1 MVQLWQLTCEELDS
15 GAPAL
20 ARCPHCGGSGVT
32 SQLVAC
38 FEGEAL
44 IDVQQRVACD
54 CRQRAVECLAK
65 ANLPDGR
72 FARASLGSL
81 DWRAL
86 RPARTAT
93 ALQRY
98 TEQLPEMLAQGL
110 GLTLTGQVG
119 TGKTHVA
126 VGLVRLACALGT
138 RACFYSLSDLLARLK
153 ATYDDDGHGPFDCAQ
168 GRHRR
173 APRER
178 ESDVLEALAA
188 VPLLALDDLGA
199 ARPNDWLRDRLYSL
213 VNARYV
219 AALPTIVTANEDLAT
234 LARHLGQRIVSRL
247 AGASLELTFAGD
259 DYRRQA
265 RDEQLERLG
274 LGWAELWSQSDVH

>member
-1 MVQLWQLTCEELDS
+1 MQLWQLTCEELDS

-32 SQLVAC
+32 TQLVAC
-38 FEGEAL
+38 FEGDAL
-44 IDVQQRVACD
+44 TDVEQRVACD
-54 CRQRAVECLAK
+54 CRQRAVECLAQ

-72 FARASLGSL
+72 FAQASLGSL

-86 RPARTAT
+86 RPTRTAI

-98 TEQLPEMLAQGL
+98 VERSDQALAQGL
-110 GLTLTGQVG
+110 GLTLTGYVG

-126 VGLVRLACALGT
+126 VGLVRLACGLGT
-138 RACFYSLSDLLARLK
+138 RACFYSLPDLLARLK
-153 ATYDDDGHGPFDCAQ
+153 ATYDDDHGPFDCAQ
-168 GRHRR
+168 GRRRR

-178 ESDVLEALAA
+178 ESDVLEALAT
-188 VPLLALDDLGA
+188 VQLLALDDLGA

-219 AALPTIVTANEDLAT
+219 AGRATIVTANEDLAT
-234 LARHLGQRIVSRL
+234 LARCLGQRIVSRL
-247 AGASLELTFAGD
+247 AGASLELTFEGD
-259 DYRRQA
+259 DYRRRA
-265 RDEQLERLG
+265 RDAQLERLG
-274 LGWAELWSQSDVH
+274 LGWAELWSQGDVH